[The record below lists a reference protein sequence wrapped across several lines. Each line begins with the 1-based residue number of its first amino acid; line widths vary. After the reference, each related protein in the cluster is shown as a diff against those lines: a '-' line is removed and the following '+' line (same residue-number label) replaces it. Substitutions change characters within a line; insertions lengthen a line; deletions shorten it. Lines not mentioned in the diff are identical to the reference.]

1 MGNKKL
7 KMYYNFVKDSWEFF
21 KKYSDV
27 KNTEE
32 YWQSAM
38 EDSQKLAEK
47 YGKTKFVI
55 HVLKEI
61 LLELDRCGKEKGHE
75 RQHV

>member
-47 YGKTKFVI
+47 HGKAKFVI

-61 LLELDRCGKEKGHE
+61 LLELERCGKEKP
-75 RQHV
+75 

>member
-61 LLELDRCGKEKGHE
+61 LLELERCGKEKRHE